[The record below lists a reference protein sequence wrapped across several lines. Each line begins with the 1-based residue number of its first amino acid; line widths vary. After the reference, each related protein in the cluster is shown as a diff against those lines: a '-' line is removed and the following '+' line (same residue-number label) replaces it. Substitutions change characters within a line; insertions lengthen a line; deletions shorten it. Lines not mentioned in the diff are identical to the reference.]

1 VRDRAAESRQKLVY
15 ISFDEES
22 AQVSGIPVRRIN
34 TLLMVLSAV
43 TISLAIPVVG
53 VLLIAALIVIP
64 VISALIL
71 RRSFAKTMI
80 LAEAISLVS
89 VLAGIVVSFYFNLAT
104 GGTIVLIML
113 GIFLAILQSR
123 VVRPTPM

>member
-1 VRDRAAESRQKLVY
+1 
-15 ISFDEES
+15 
-22 AQVSGIPVRRIN
+22 
-34 TLLMVLSAV
+34 
-43 TISLAIPVVG
+43 

-64 VISALIL
+64 VISALVL
-71 RRSFAKTMI
+71 RRSFAQTML

-89 VLAGIVVSFYFNLAT
+89 VLAGIFTSFYFNLAT

-123 VVRPTPM
+123 HVRRRAPTSDP